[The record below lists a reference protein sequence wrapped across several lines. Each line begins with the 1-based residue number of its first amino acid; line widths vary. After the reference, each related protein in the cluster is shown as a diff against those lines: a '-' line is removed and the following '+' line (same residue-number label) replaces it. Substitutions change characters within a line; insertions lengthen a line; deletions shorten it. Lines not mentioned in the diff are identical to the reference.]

1 MPIPVLDGLLAGNS
15 VLSLPSQLLNG
26 LLGGGASPLA
36 LPGQLLNSLLGGG
49 NLLGGGLPVLPGSG
63 ATSPITITNTPDGAN
78 VEAVSL
84 DLAGITGG
92 VAFMDDGGMPPPV
105 QLGGEAGEHNVG
117 EGLGGRSIET
127 IDLNGPL
134 DLGLDALFSTNQ
146 SENTHSST
154 DIAGGLLTA
163 QSGESV
169 SPSSLES
176 AGATGP
182 LGIDLDLLMQNETG
196 SGLASL
202 VSVSNEEVLGGEVLD
217 GPGGRIDTLSLQG
230 PLEALIEMG
239 PGANTGFP
247 LEVGDDSL
255 IGASLFDNLSNSDVE
270 TLDIGFGSIL
280 GGQGPELGGLDGV
293 LDGLFS

>member
-15 VLSLPSQLLNG
+15 LLALPSQLLNG

-49 NLLGGGLPVLPGSG
+49 LPGLPGSG
-63 ATSPITITNTPDGAN
+63 ATSPITIVNTPDGAN
-78 VEAVSL
+78 VETLSL
-84 DLAGITGG
+84 DLAGIAGG
-92 VAFMDDGGMPPPV
+92 IGFMDDGGMPPPV
-105 QLGGEAGEHNVG
+105 QLGGEAGEHDFV

-127 IDLNGPL
+127 VDISGPL
-134 DLGLDALFSTNQ
+134 DLGLDALFSTTQ
-146 SENTHSST
+146 SENTHSSA

-163 QSGESV
+163 HGGESV

-176 AGATGP
+176 AGITGP
-182 LGIDLDLLMQNETG
+182 LGIDLDLLMQNESG

-202 VSVSNEEVLGGEVLD
+202 VSVSNGEVLGGEVLD
-217 GPGGRIDTLSLQG
+217 GPGGRIDTLALQG
-230 PLEALIEMG
+230 PLEALIELG
-239 PGANTGFP
+239 DGADTGFP
-247 LEVGDDSL
+247 LQVGDDSL
-255 IGASLFDNLSNSDVE
+255 IGASLFDNLSNSSVE

-280 GGQGPELGGLDGV
+280 GGQGPESGGLDGL